1 RVAGFACTGARGSR
15 AASCARKLIPCPHQ
29 AIDTG
34 VEAMPLPKLPTRM
47 GDRVKIEENGEA
59 DVVTAAPPAPKVEA
73 PGEADTA
80 SRPTRAAAAKK
91 TAARKSV
98 AKKATATKT
107 AAKKAAAKS
116 PAVHAPAAP
125 AVPAAREKTT
135 AT

>member
-1 RVAGFACTGARGSR
+1 
-15 AASCARKLIPCPHQ
+15 
-29 AIDTG
+29 
-34 VEAMPLPKLPTRM
+34 MPLPKLPTRM

-59 DVVTAAPPAPKVEA
+59 DVVTAAPPAPTVEA
-73 PGEADTA
+73 PGAADTA
-80 SRPTRAAAAKK
+80 SRPIRAANAAKK

-135 AT
+135 ATEAAPVAEDIPAQE